1 MQGTVNI
8 DRLGEQDPNGTR
20 GLLESRYW
28 LEFNKVDEETLS
40 DSIYHSTESASKDL
54 GNYKAG
60 DWILFECGSE
70 GDYKVPDGGFEDMYE
85 NKVSLDKVP
94 KDVRKTIPDDRWE
107 AAERGVCSECE
118 EAANRETAEHNKSQS
133 TIQSVASQES
143 CQEFGEME
151 MWYRK
156 PSMPHIMIEVTEET
170 LDDIC
175 QYFDVTAVDTRFVCD
190 LTNKKDPGHL
200 IAETVPQNEDVV
212 DCIFEQTGMTHKSPW
227 QFDIDEPGKP
237 WIVDVFLKTK
247 VFAKRM
253 KTDGKFH
260 FTKTARDQPADGQVR
275 AFAFRKQEGTEGPKT
290 MFVTTGDYLKI
301 GEYKGKVF
309 LR

>member
-8 DRLGEQDPNGTR
+8 DRLGEQDPTGTR

-28 LEFNKVDEETLS
+28 LEFNKVDQETLS
-40 DSIYHSTESASKDL
+40 DSIYHGTESASKAL

-70 GDYKVPDGGFEDMYE
+70 GDYKVPEGGFENMYE

-94 KDVRKTIPDDRWE
+94 KDVRKTIPEARWE

-118 EAANRETAEHNKSQS
+118 VKR
-133 TIQSVASQES
+133 VASQES
-143 CQEFGEME
+143 CQKFGKME

-156 PSMPHIMIEVTEET
+156 SSMPHIMIEVTEET

-175 QYFDVTAVDTRFVCD
+175 QYFDVTEVDTRFVCD
-190 LTNKKDPGHL
+190 ETNKKDPGHL

-237 WIVDVFLKTK
+237 WLVDVFLKTK
-247 VFAKRM
+247 VFAKQM
-253 KTDGKFH
+253 ETDGKFH
-260 FTKTARDQPADGQVR
+260 FTKTARDQPAGGQVR

-301 GEYKGKVF
+301 GQDREGKVY

>member
-1 MQGTVNI
+1 M
-8 DRLGEQDPNGTR
+8 
-20 GLLESRYW
+20 
-28 LEFNKVDEETLS
+28 
-40 DSIYHSTESASKDL
+40 YHGTESSSKDL
-54 GNYKAG
+54 GTYSKG

-70 GDYKVPDGGFEDMYE
+70 GDYKVPGGGFKNMYE
-85 NKVSLDKVP
+85 NGVSLAQVSE
-94 KDVRKTIPDDRWE
+94 DVRTKIPEDRWR

-118 EAANRETAEHNKSQS
+118 EAPHRQTTDLIQDPS
-133 TIQSVASQES
+133 TIQRIASQGPCE
-143 CQEFGEME
+143 EFGEME

-190 LTNKKDPGHL
+190 SENPKDPGHL

-212 DCIFEQTGMTHKSPW
+212 DCIFEQTGMIHKSAW
-227 QFDIDEPGKP
+227 QYDVDEPGKP
-237 WIVDVFLKTK
+237 WTVDVFLKTK
-247 VFAKRM
+247 VFAKQM

-260 FTKTARDQPADGQVR
+260 FTKTAREQPAGGNVR
-275 AFAFRKQEGTEGPKT
+275 AFAFRKQEGTEGPNT

-301 GEYKGKVF
+301 GEDREGKVY
-309 LR
+309 LC